1 VHFCCM
7 EKKFLSIRNAS
18 KNETVIDIDG
28 EIGPYVDWAEWRV
41 VYDNTYKALK
51 GKLAEIPQSSAQTIT
66 VNINSLGG
74 YLNDG
79 LSMLDLLSEHKAKVI
94 TVVRGFT
101 ASAATVI
108 AQAASKGNRRMSSNA
123 FYLIHKGMT
132 GIYGNANEIRSV
144 LEDMEG
150 IDEKLAELYSN
161 RSGKEI
167 QDFRDLM
174 DKNNGNGVWL
184 SASEALEYG
193 LVDEVYEPN
202 DKAVSLERVQNF
214 YSNEKNLPPLPQVIN
229 NSPDMTLEEK
239 FSKFKNE
246 VLEAIKNIGKGPA
259 NAGEGADNTVEVKIL
274 DNEEVTNMI
283 AGMEDQIKNAVSQ
296 EDHDAVVNAKNELE
310 TEKANWS
317 TEKTGLE
324 NKVSNLETELA
335 KLKGTKTTPA
345 GGGDPNPSGGPTS
358 KTQNEINAEANAKAL
373 RGA

>member
-1 VHFCCM
+1 M

>member
-1 VHFCCM
+1 MHFCCM